1 MEPNVVLPL
10 TSSLLSFIFA
20 VFLLDQWRE
29 RRKPYQL
36 IWTIGMLWYGISA
49 GTEFVGGALGW
60 SEPLYRA
67 WYLTGAVWVAGWLGL
82 GTMYLLAKTRF
93 GYGAAFSVLLAGL
106 FTFLAWRRNDYPD
119 SGISPY
125 LYLLI
130 GVAAAVLIGVE
141 TYRARGRWANVAGAL
156 IVVGTLAS
164 IPMVLLAPLAAPGY
178 ALDPATG
185 IPSGE
190 LFPGYVRLLTPFF
203 NVTGGFAL
211 VLGALYSAYVFMP
224 KRRVVRYD
232 LRRDQGAGRY
242 LLNLAIAPVAI
253 AVNFAASVPGAVT
266 ALFRGE
272 LNSRVPSTLLL
283 AIGGFIPSLT
293 GSLAR
298 FGATEAFFV
307 GELLGVL
314 FLFAGFL
321 VSIEVFREI
330 RIPFTRVVVRTRRG
344 PTG

>member
-10 TSSLLSFIFA
+10 TSSLLSFVFA
-20 VFLLDQWRE
+20 LFLLDQWLE
-29 RRKPYQL
+29 RRRPYQL

-49 GTEFVGGALGW
+49 GSEFVGGAFGW

-106 FTFLAWRRNDYPD
+106 FTFLTWRKNDYPD

-130 GVAAAVLIGVE
+130 AVVAAVAIGIE
-141 TYRARGRWANVAGAL
+141 TYRAKGRWANLAGAL
-156 IVVGTLAS
+156 IVVGTLVS
-164 IPMVLLAPLAAPGY
+164 IPMVVLAPLAAPGY

-203 NVTGGFAL
+203 NITGGFAL

-224 KRRVVRYD
+224 KRRVIRYD
-232 LRRDQGAGRY
+232 LRRDQGLVRFMR
-242 LLNLAIAPVAI
+242 NLAVAPVAI
-253 AVNFAASVPGAVT
+253 GVNLVASIPGAVT

-272 LNSRVPSTLLL
+272 LNSRVPSTILIAL
-283 AIGGFIPSLT
+283 GGFFPSLT

-298 FGATEAFFV
+298 FGATEAFFL

-321 VSIEVFREI
+321 VSIEVFRVI
-330 RIPFTRVVVRTRRG
+330 RIPFTHVVLYARKAAA
-344 PTG
+344 

>member
-1 MEPNVVLPL
+1 MQPNVVLPL
-10 TSSLLSFIFA
+10 TSSLLSFVFA
-20 VFLLDQWRE
+20 LFLLDQWLE
-29 RRKPYQL
+29 RRRPYQL

-49 GTEFVGGALGW
+49 GTEFVGGAFGW

-106 FTFLAWRRNDYPD
+106 FTFLAWRKNDYPD

-130 GVAAAVLIGVE
+130 AVVAAIAIGVE
-141 TYRARGRWANVAGAL
+141 TYRAKGRWANVAGTL
-156 IVVGTLAS
+156 IVAGTLVS
-164 IPMVLLAPLAAPGY
+164 IPLVVFAPLAAPGY

-203 NVTGGFAL
+203 NITGGFAL

-224 KRRVVRYD
+224 KRRVIRYD
-232 LRRDQGAGRY
+232 LRRDRGTARY
-242 LLNLAIAPVAI
+242 LANLALAPLAI
-253 AVNFAASVPGAVT
+253 AVNFVASIPGAVA
-266 ALFRGE
+266 ALGRGE

-298 FGATEAFFV
+298 FGMTSAFFL
-307 GELLGVL
+307 GELLGVV

-330 RIPFTRVVVRTRRG
+330 RIPFTRHVLHTRRG
-344 PTG
+344 AV

>member
-20 VFLLDQWRE
+20 IFLLDQWRE
-29 RRKPYQL
+29 RRRPYQL

-49 GTEFVGGALGW
+49 GTEFVGGAFGW

-82 GTMYLLAKTRF
+82 GTMYLLARTRF

-130 GVAAAVLIGVE
+130 GVVAAVVIGVE
-141 TYRARGRWANVAGAL
+141 TYRANGRWANVAGAL
-156 IVVGTLAS
+156 IVVGTLVS
-164 IPMVLLAPLAAPGY
+164 IPMVALAPLAAPGY

-224 KRRVVRYD
+224 KRRLVRYD
-232 LRRDQGAGRY
+232 LRRDRGAAHY
-242 LLNLAIAPVAI
+242 LVNLAIAPVAI
-253 AVNFAASVPGAVT
+253 GVNFLASIPGAIT
-266 ALFRGE
+266 ALFRGQ

-298 FGATEAFFV
+298 FGATEAFFL

-330 RIPFTRVVVRTRRG
+330 RIPFTRVVLHTRRAA
-344 PTG
+344 P